1 MSMGSV
7 KDAGNNG
14 TARQKLM
21 RQWIEAEAIELR
33 VDSCVRFDIC
43 V

>member
-1 MSMGSV
+1 MGSV
-7 KDAGNNG
+7 KDGGDNG
-14 TARQKLM
+14 VARQRLM
-21 RQWIEAEAIELR
+21 RQWIEAEDTELR